1 MSGYRRSDRDT
12 GRGGYSDSRD
22 GYGGRGSNDVPS
34 GYDSRGGYRD
44 SRGGYDDSR
53 RGYGDSRGGYDDSR
67 RGYSDSRGY
76 GDDSRSGSRG
86 DSRGDSRGGYGGDS
100 RGSPQVSRDRWAA
113 AAAAA
118 ENGHDNRPGY
128 RNWEAKPEETDD
140 LEYLQERTREV
151 QNESLASTRRALNRI
166 YETENIAQSSMS
178 KLHSQSEQLQNV
190 ENRLDAAGQQIKI
203 SDSKANEL
211 KSLQRSFLL
220 PVFGGGKK
228 AAKKKEEEFKRQE
241 EERKAKE
248 EDSRR
253 AEEDRRN
260 RWREDYDRHA
270 KGSQPNPNGAGRSYS
285 TPQGLERDHAEQ
297 EIDNN
302 LDQISSA
309 LGRLKFMGESM
320 NTELD
325 SQMGRL
331 NRIDDKTNSAQE
343 RLARTHKKVE
353 AISKRA

>member
-1 MSGYRRSDRDT
+1 
-12 GRGGYSDSRD
+12 
-22 GYGGRGSNDVPS
+22 
-34 GYDSRGGYRD
+34 
-44 SRGGYDDSR
+44 
-53 RGYGDSRGGYDDSR
+53 
-67 RGYSDSRGY
+67 
-76 GDDSRSGSRG
+76 
-86 DSRGDSRGGYGGDS
+86 
-100 RGSPQVSRDRWAA
+100 RWAA
-113 AAAAA
+113 AATAA
-118 ENGHDNRPGY
+118 ENGHDDRTGYKNREV
-128 RNWEAKPEETDD
+128 RPEDTED
-140 LEYLQERTREV
+140 LEYLQERTRDV

-166 YETENIAQSSMS
+166 CETENIAQSSMS

-228 AAKKKEEEFKRQE
+228 AEKRGKKRLNVRKRSAMQ
-241 EERKAKE
+241 KK
-248 EDSRR
+248 SIC
-253 AEEDRRN
+253 AETG
-260 RWREDYDRHA
+260 WREDYDRHA
-270 KGSQPNPNGAGRSYS
+270 KVSQPNPNDAGRSYS
-285 TPQGLERDHAEQ
+285 TPQGMERDHVEQ

-309 LGRLKFMGESM
+309 LSRLKFMGESM
-320 NTELD
+320 NSELD